1 MVKEIPLTQGQVTV
15 VDDIDFEWLTKDK
28 WFAHY
33 MAHIKDYYAAKN
45 ETVCINGIKKRIT
58 KNMHR
63 AIIEHILEENREYDL
78 LKEFKENPR
87 KFPVDHINN
96 DSLRNTRANLR
107 IVSNRQNC
115 QNKKYKGKSRFPGVS
130 WDKYMKQWAAR
141 IRIKNKRI
149 HLGYFKD
156 EREAA
161 KAYEK
166 ANRKYNKEEIVC
178 KIVRG
183 KNYA

>member
-1 MVKEIPLTQGQVTV
+1 MEIIDIIEKINLKMGLEISIEVNQKGEWEYGLHDIREIAWQTRSNLTKEELVNDITAFLKELDEIPN
-15 VDDIDFEWLTKDK
+15 D
-28 WFAHY
+28 
-33 MAHIKDYYAAKN
+33 
-45 ETVCINGIKKRIT
+45 
-58 KNMHR
+58 
-63 AIIEHILEENREYDL
+63 DL